1 MSNKTLLI
9 VEKSEN
15 VLNLIKESED
25 KYVLEGTFTE
35 IGVKN
40 NNNRIYDEKEILPH
54 VNELKKLVEQ
64 NKLLGELDHPKSFD
78 ISLKNAS
85 HVIESIEYDK
95 NTKTVVGRIRL
106 LNTDAGKNA
115 RALVDAG
122 VPLHIS
128 SRAAGVVESN
138 GHVKIKKM
146 FTYDLVANPGF
157 SNAELKRVNES
168 YGFEEDDNLGIFE
181 VPSNWNFK
189 DQDTFESFEDEN
201 NEPENK
207 KINEMDS
214 KKYISVEDFNQY
226 TKIVKNEFENLKSM
240 FEASKTSNDGKSI
253 NEGLIKYTETIAKKV
268 NSLTEKFDRLTE
280 NVDGLISHND
290 YIIENL
296 EKVKNYAELIGEK
309 SNIGINYSEKL
320 AESVDHLIEYT
331 RLVAEKTDESIEYS
345 KYVAEKTDAGIE
357 YSRHIAE
364 KADQGIE
371 YTKHVAEKA
380 DQGIEYTKHVAE
392 KADQNIEYSKYL
404 AEKTNQGI
412 AYTKMLAEKTNQVIN
427 YADLLSEKSNQIIDF
442 NDYMSEENTNRW
454 KYQTYINE
462 QLDNVISHNDY
473 IVEGTD
479 SFIQYSNYLREQSEN
494 LSNYVDFVVKQ
505 INEGATTEEIAKNA
519 NALIN
524 TVDKAKQITKNIINE
539 SEDAFKTELSN
550 KLTAILESA
559 KNEKSEINDYHFFQ
573 FLGESKRKE
582 FESFSEETKTKIV
595 NAFNRNRYY
604 GTADALRIWESCF
617 IPEPKKLDWL
627 VNMPSKYAAS
637 WNALTES
644 QKNSIKAQAST
655 KLLESQYQIDNFWAT
670 RDLRESKVDLVN
682 ENAIINESSKYE
694 SSNEYMD
701 AVRAGFRNRFK
712 R

>member
-1 MSNKTLLI
+1 MSNKALLI
-9 VEKSEN
+9 VERSEN

-54 VNELKKLVEQ
+54 INELKKLVDQ

-95 NTKTVVGRIRL
+95 DKKTVVGRIRL

-128 SRAAGVVESN
+128 SRAAGVVEGN

-181 VPSNWNFK
+181 VPTSWN
-189 DQDTFESFEDEN
+189 SFVEN
-201 NEPENK
+201 LETVTPSYEEPTKITENK
-207 KINEMDS
+207 KVNEMDN

-240 FEASKTSNDGKSI
+240 FESQSPKGDNDKSV

-320 AESVDHLIEYT
+320 AESVDFLIDYT
-331 RLVAEKTDESIEYS
+331 KMVAEKTDQGIEYS
-345 KYVAEKTDAGIE
+345 K
-357 YSRHIAE
+357 HIAE

-371 YTKHVAEKA
+371 YTKM
-380 DQGIEYTKHVAE
+380 I
-392 KADQNIEYSKYL
+392 
-404 AEKTNQGI
+404 AEKTDQHI
-412 AYTKMLAEKTNQVIN
+412 SYTNMLAEKTNDVIN
-427 YADLLSEKSNQIIDF
+427 YTDYLGEKNSNLIDFTNYLSE
-442 NDYMSEENTNRW
+442 ETTNRW
-454 KYQTYINE
+454 KYQTHINE

-479 SFIQYSNYLREQSEN
+479 SFIQYSNYLKEQSEN
-494 LSNYVDFVVKQ
+494 LSSYVDFVVKQ
-505 INEGATTEEIAKNA
+505 INEGASPEEITKNA
-519 NALIN
+519 SALID
-524 TVDKAKQITKNIINE
+524 TVDKAKQITKNIITETEE
-539 SEDAFKTELSN
+539 SFKEDLNNQLA
-550 KLTAILESA
+550 AILESA
-559 KNEKSEINDYHFFQ
+559 KVEKNEPTEYHFFN

-582 FESFSEETKTKIV
+582 FESFNEETKLKIV

-604 GTADALRIWESCF
+604 GTADANAIWESCF
-617 IPEPKKLDWL
+617 APETKTINWL
-627 VNMPSKYAAS
+627 TNMPNRYLAS
-637 WNALTES
+637 WNTLSES

-655 KLLESQYQIDNFWAT
+655 RLLETQYQIDNFWST
-670 RDLRESKVDLVN
+670 RDLRDVKVDALN
-682 ENAIINESSKYE
+682 EGANSAPISESSDYE
-694 SSNEYMD
+694 TPNAYMD
-701 AVRAGFRNRFK
+701 AVRAGFRSRFK